1 MLIYNFLPV
10 KADSGVSP
18 ATPGE
23 SARWFPDDHIVPTL
37 LTILIVLTIIA
48 ANILHVDDT
57 PFILPEDYILH
68 LAIVYGG

>member
-1 MLIYNFLPV
+1 
-10 KADSGVSP
+10 
-18 ATPGE
+18 
-23 SARWFPDDHIVPTL
+23 

-68 LAIVYGG
+68 LASIYGGWFIDLSFLILDREMVTKTIHAIPETLRYLLRDSEY